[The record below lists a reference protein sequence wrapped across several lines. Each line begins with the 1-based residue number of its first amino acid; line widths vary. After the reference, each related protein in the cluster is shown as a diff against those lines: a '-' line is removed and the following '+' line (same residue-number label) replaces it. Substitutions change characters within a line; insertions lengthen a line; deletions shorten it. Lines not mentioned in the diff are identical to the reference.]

1 MSANLLD
8 IPNELQYAIFGFLP
22 DLDDAIY
29 LSQTCRPLRCLYTNH
44 MRLINGQII
53 TSSHVH
59 EHDLCLSKLAE
70 ANKALAQLFRQH
82 PHDNV
87 SPENRS
93 PGSKYL
99 ECINAK
105 WSDCTLTDE
114 EIDHVVARWRQ
125 YGFLQDLYRDQSPFR
140 EFESYRAQFA
150 SNLTAEARAA
160 IIDPEYAWSKS
171 LIVVGGEQ
179 IRPSQNDKLW
189 SLEVFDFL
197 YMFLLKKVMPLA
209 KLDSWID
216 ERLREWPH
224 ERWGGPFARLRSR
237 PAARGTRSSPI
248 AVGLSNHL
256 ILST

>member
-1 MSANLLD
+1 MGRS
-8 IPNELQYAIFGFLP
+8 
-22 DLDDAIY
+22 
-29 LSQTCRPLRCLYTNH
+29 LYNSH
-44 MRLINGQII
+44 FHAFAVSLILIQ

-160 IIDPEYAWSKS
+160 IIDPGITKS
-171 LIVVGGEQ
+171 GSFCQQLTPNSLACRHRVCMEQ
-179 IRPSQNDKLW
+179 ESDRSGWRADK
-189 SLEVFDFL
+189 
-197 YMFLLKKVMPLA
+197 
-209 KLDSWID
+209 
-216 ERLREWPH
+216 
-224 ERWGGPFARLRSR
+224 
-237 PAARGTRSSPI
+237 T
-248 AVGLSNHL
+248 
-256 ILST
+256 